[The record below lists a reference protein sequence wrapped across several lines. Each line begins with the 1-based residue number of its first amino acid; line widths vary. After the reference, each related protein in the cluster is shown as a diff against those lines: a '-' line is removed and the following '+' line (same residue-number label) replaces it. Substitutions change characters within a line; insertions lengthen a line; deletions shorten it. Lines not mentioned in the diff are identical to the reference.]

1 MIETWFRA
9 EVFTFDQY
17 KMIKKI
23 KNWQN
28 CPTGMHTII
37 PFTLDL
43 LWYKINNMA
52 SVLDCLDVH
61 LTTMECS
68 FSNLTQWK
76 LEYTQSLIKFVTM
89 NIHNCI
95 DTVHNN

>member
-28 CPTGMHTII
+28 CPTGMHTGTII

-43 LWYKINNMA
+43 LW
-52 SVLDCLDVH
+52 
-61 LTTMECS
+61 
-68 FSNLTQWK
+68 
-76 LEYTQSLIKFVTM
+76 
-89 NIHNCI
+89 
-95 DTVHNN
+95 